1 MDIDNVGVEK
11 SNTDTK
17 FPSGNKNMASDE
29 ISLKDLFLE
38 IGKAFK
44 YLLSKKYIILLIALV
59 GGVCG
64 FFYAKSK
71 KIKYTATTTFYLEG
85 AGGSGSSLLGQYAGL
100 AAMAGI
106 SVGGSGDGM
115 FQGDNLFELY
125 KSRTMIEKALLKEV
139 TIGNRKFK
147 LIDRYLS
154 INKIRQSWK
163 GTKLENLTFD
173 LEKRNS
179 FNRLQDSV
187 LKGIVDDINGNYLNV
202 DKPNKQVSIIRVQV
216 TAKNEEFAKD
226 FNEQIVNT
234 VNDFYTQ
241 TKTKNSLQNLAILQH
256 QTDSVKRML
265 NSALYQTVAISDATP
280 NLNPNRQLL
289 RAPAQRSQFN
299 VEANKM
305 ILSQLVQN
313 LEVAKISLRKEM
325 PLLQVIDK
333 PLYPLELK
341 KVSAVK
347 WGVLGAVVFSIIGS
361 VGLLIVRFVRSVT
374 KD

>member
-1 MDIDNVGVEK
+1 MSTDSVGVQK

-17 FPSGNKNMASDE
+17 FPSGSKHIASDE

-44 YLLSKKYIILLIALV
+44 YLYSKKYIILFVVLL
-59 GGVCG
+59 GCVCG

-71 KIKYTATTTFYLEG
+71 KIKYIATTTFYLEG
-85 AGGSGSSLLGQYAGL
+85 AGGGGGSLLGQYAGL

-139 TIGNRKFK
+139 IVGNRKYK
-147 LIDRYLS
+147 LIDRYIS
-154 INKIRQSWK
+154 INKLKQGWK
-163 GTKLENLTFD
+163 GTKLENLSFD
-173 LEKRNS
+173 LEKRMS

-216 TAKNEEFAKD
+216 TANNEEFAKD

-234 VNDFYTQ
+234 VNDFYSQ

-299 VEANKM
+299 AEANKM

-313 LEVAKISLRKEM
+313 LEVAKITLRKET
-325 PLLQVIDK
+325 PLLQVIDQ

-347 WGVLGAVVFSIIGS
+347 WAILGGIAFGVLSAVGI
-361 VGLLIVRFVRSVT
+361 LIVRFVKNVT
-374 KD
+374 ND